1 MVFAFGSQAESG
13 LFAFIQNE
21 KGHVYTWP
29 NVETAKSF
37 FTEVVVSCHIY
48 QVDPD
53 LSIAR
58 LIEKGKNDLAA
69 PQMVAL
75 TEEQKAALYKS
86 YVYKSLLAWAPIP
99 GTVSV

>member
-1 MVFAFGSQAESG
+1 MVFAFGSQQESG
-13 LFAFIQNE
+13 LFVFIQNR
-21 KGHVYTWP
+21 GCIYTWP
-29 NVETAKSF
+29 DEKTARSF
-37 FTEVVVSCHIY
+37 FAEVVVPCHIY

-58 LIEKGKNDLAA
+58 LVEKGKNDTAA

-86 YVYKSLLAWAPIP
+86 FVYKSLLAWAPIP
-99 GTVSV
+99 ETVSV